1 MDRDYLLE
9 IGEMYHGALEEK
21 ENEVDQL
28 THELVSAHEFLKS
41 TQIALR
47 ESESRVEQLLEESSW
62 VSTTSIS
69 VESQSYASTMLLE
82 DDGDLESFQAFAER
96 HDSEAFDYAHV
107 FQEPFLLEIP
117 LKAQFMIIVE
127 TTEQIPCGST
137 NREVYASRDYGD
149 GYITDEDTS
158 IWDPGSTNTSIVSDT
173 VART

>member
-21 ENEVDQL
+21 ENEVDRL
-28 THELVSAHEFLKS
+28 THELVSAQEFLKS

-47 ESESRVEQLLEESSW
+47 ESESRVEQLLEESSR

-69 VESQSYASTMLLE
+69 VESQSYASTMSLE
-82 DDGDLESFQAFAER
+82 DIGDMEG
-96 HDSEAFDYAHV
+96 

-149 GYITDEDTS
+149 GYIS
-158 IWDPGSTNTSIVSDT
+158 QQQ
-173 VART
+173 